1 MKKNEINEEKVK
13 KNEISEEKNYDI
25 AMAATAIVTLISL
38 FGAAL
43 L

>member
-1 MKKNEINEEKVK
+1 MKN
-13 KNEISEEKNYDI
+13 ISEEKNYDI
-25 AMAATAIVTLISL
+25 SMAITSVVILISL

>member
-1 MKKNEINEEKVK
+1 MKK
-13 KNEISEEKNYDI
+13 ISEEKNYDI
-25 AMAATAIVTLISL
+25 SMAVTSIVILFSL